1 MEAVKTVIGA
11 ATLVLLPFLAVTA
24 VFEPRV
30 FVPATI
36 LSALI
41 VLWACN

>member
-1 MEAVKTVIGA
+1 MEKVKAVIGV

-41 VLWACN
+41 ALWACN